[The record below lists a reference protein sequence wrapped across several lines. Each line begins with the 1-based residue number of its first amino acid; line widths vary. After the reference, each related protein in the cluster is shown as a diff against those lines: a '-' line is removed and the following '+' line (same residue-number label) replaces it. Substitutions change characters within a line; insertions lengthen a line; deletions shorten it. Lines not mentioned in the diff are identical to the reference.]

1 MRQLQFSSQRAGA
14 ELVNQLFRAV
24 SWYQNRTKVFRLWE
38 PIPKTRGVGLALA
51 LALALINANAT
62 DATPR
67 ESKMEEKCWNKKDA
81 QGVPA

>member
-38 PIPKTRGVGLALA
+38 PVPKTRGVGLALA
-51 LALALINANAT
+51 LALINTNST
-62 DATPR
+62 NATPR
-67 ESKMEEKCWNKKDA
+67 ESMTQQVLEQKRCA
-81 QGVPA
+81 RRTCVG